1 MGIHY
6 ETGVSNKE
14 PDIKK
19 MDQEPWTTGRP
30 IDLEEVR
37 EMSKRIGG
45 IERPEQARPFLVQFK
60 MSQEDTDDIIRRVKE
75 NIAKELGKALRRSG
89 L

>member
-1 MGIHY
+1 M
-6 ETGVSNKE
+6 
-14 PDIKK
+14 
-19 MDQEPWTTGRP
+19 
-30 IDLEEVR
+30 EEVR